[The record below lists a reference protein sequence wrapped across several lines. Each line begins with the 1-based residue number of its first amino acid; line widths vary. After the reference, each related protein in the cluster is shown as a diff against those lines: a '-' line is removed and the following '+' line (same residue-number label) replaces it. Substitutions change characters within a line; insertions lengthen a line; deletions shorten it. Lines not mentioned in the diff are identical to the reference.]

1 MFFITL
7 RRNTLALKKHF
18 LANKIISIPNQLYT
32 TFFSLCATKCY
43 VPVNM
48 FLLAKQQFVI
58 VWCLFS
64 IFSAF
69 SLSAFSASNLNGSV
83 ILKHFSCITMMDSD
97 RTANKLYNKNINQ
110 LTATNFH
117 ESRVDVKKHGPM
129 YSTNILI
136 AFLFP
141 IPKAIYH
148 FSFMLKLPIAHYFCL
163 SFISHV

>member
-1 MFFITL
+1 MPIFIFCGTYNL
-7 RRNTLALKKHF
+7 YRLAHF
-18 LANKIISIPNQLYT
+18 KNINICLG
-32 TFFSLCATKCY
+32 
-43 VPVNM
+43 
-48 FLLAKQQFVI
+48 
-58 VWCLFS
+58 LFS

-136 AFLFP
+136 TFLFP

-148 FSFMLKLPIAHYFCL
+148 FSFMVKLPIAHYFCL